1 MSMSFSRTAIIPV
14 WLLVF
19 GLFVLLGSSMTF
31 ATVAVL
37 LMGGTALIAMLAL
50 SKGHRP
56 TIAAMTVPG
65 PPLATLPS
73 ANIGP
78 GSWPNS
84 GFRNSRQRA
93 TQR

>member
-37 LMGGTALIAMLAL
+37 LMGGTALITMLAL
-50 SKGHRP
+50 SKEHRP
-56 TIAAMTVPG
+56 TIAAMTVP
-65 PPLATLPS
+65 PLATLPS
-73 ANIGP
+73 AGLEP
-78 GSWPNS
+78 HSWPNS

>member
-37 LMGGTALIAMLAL
+37 LVGGTALVTMLAL
-50 SKGHRP
+50 SKEHRH

-65 PPLATLPS
+65 PPLATLPP
-73 ANIGP
+73 ANIEP
-78 GSWPNS
+78 SSWPNS

-93 TQR
+93 MQR